1 MRKRVT
7 LLVMAVMTALAMMA
21 APASAHVHAKAKGGG
36 GFVGPDPAGP
46 GAIAH
51 NGIECAAAR
60 NPNINS
66 IAAFTCPADRD

>member
-21 APASAHVHAKAKGGG
+21 APASAHVHAKAKGGE
-36 GFVGPDPAGP
+36 GFIGPALTSP